1 MVLYNKGPAEVSFN
15 LYGSPTDED
24 AIDKGII
31 ETGLQPSLD
40 WSNKFFTLFNYISL
54 APLSS
59 LLFSKW
65 FNGVLYFLI

>member
-31 ETGLQPSLD
+31 ETGLQPGLD

-59 LLFSKW
+59 LLFPS
-65 FNGVLYFLI
+65 GLMESLFLI